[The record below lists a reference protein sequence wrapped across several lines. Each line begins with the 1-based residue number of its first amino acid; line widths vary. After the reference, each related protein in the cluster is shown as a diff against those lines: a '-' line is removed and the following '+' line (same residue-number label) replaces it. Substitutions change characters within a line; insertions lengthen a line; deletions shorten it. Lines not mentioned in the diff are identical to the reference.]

1 MSGSGGSRGDSPS
14 SGGGGSGVGGGGQ
27 PADPCLK
34 IRRGPI
40 NSPKPAVIA
49 GLKVGSVLSVRVR
62 TVGTSLV
69 LVVEDSNGAVAGSLT
84 FVGYL
89 EIVDCIQNRGISY
102 QAVVI
107 NIAGGVCEVRVEPV

>member
-14 SGGGGSGVGGGGQ
+14 SGGGGGGGGGQ

-49 GLKVGSVLSVRVR
+49 GLKVGSVLVVRVR

-69 LVVEDSNGAVAGSLT
+69 LVVEDSSGAVAGSLT

-89 EIVDCIQNRGISY
+89 EIVDCIQNRSINY

-107 NIAGGVCEVRVEPV
+107 NISGGVCEVRVEPV

>member
-14 SGGGGSGVGGGGQ
+14 RGGGGGGGGGQ

-49 GLKVGSVLSVRVR
+49 GLKVGSVLIVRVR

-69 LVVEDSNGAVAGSLT
+69 LVVEDSSGAVAGSLT

-89 EIVDCIQNRGISY
+89 EIVDCIQNRSINY

-107 NIAGGVCEVRVEPV
+107 NISGGVCEVRVEPV

>member
-14 SGGGGSGVGGGGQ
+14 SGGGGSVGGGGQ

-34 IRRGPI
+34 TRRGPI
-40 NSPKPAVIA
+40 NSPKPAVVA

-69 LVVEDSNGAVAGSLT
+69 LVVEDSGNAVAGSLT

-89 EIVDCIQNRGISY
+89 EIVDCIQNRGVSY

-107 NIAGGVCEVRVEPV
+107 NIAGGVYEVRVEPV

>member
-14 SGGGGSGVGGGGQ
+14 SGGGGGGGGGQ

-49 GLKVGSVLSVRVR
+49 GLKVGSVLIVRVR

-69 LVVEDSNGAVAGSLT
+69 LVVEDSSGAVAGSLT

-89 EIVDCIQNRGISY
+89 EIVDCIQNRSINY

-107 NIAGGVCEVRVEPV
+107 NISGGVCEVRVEPV

>member
-14 SGGGGSGVGGGGQ
+14 SGGGGGGGGGQ

-69 LVVEDSNGAVAGSLT
+69 LLVEDSNGAVAGSLT

-89 EIVDCIQNRGISY
+89 EIVDCIQKRSISY

>member
-14 SGGGGSGVGGGGQ
+14 SGGGGSGGAGGQ
-27 PADPCLK
+27 LADPCLK

-40 NSPKPAVIA
+40 NSVKPAVVA
-49 GLKVGSVLSVRVR
+49 ALKVGSILNVRVR

-69 LVVEDSNGAVAGSLT
+69 LVVEDSTGAVAGSLT

-89 EIVDCIQNRGISY
+89 EIVDCVQNRGVSY

-107 NIAGGVCEVRVEPV
+107 NIAGGVYEVRVEPV

>member
-14 SGGGGSGVGGGGQ
+14 SGGGGGGGGGQ

-89 EIVDCIQNRGISY
+89 EIVDCIQNRSINY

-107 NIAGGVCEVRVEPV
+107 NISGGVCEVRVEPV

>member
-14 SGGGGSGVGGGGQ
+14 SGGGGGGGGGQ
-27 PADPCLK
+27 PTDPCLK

-49 GLKVGSVLSVRVR
+49 GLKVGSVLIVRVR

-69 LVVEDSNGAVAGSLT
+69 LVVEDSSGAVAGSLT

-89 EIVDCIQNRGISY
+89 EIVDCIQNRSINY

-107 NIAGGVCEVRVEPV
+107 NISGGVCEVRVEPV

>member
-14 SGGGGSGVGGGGQ
+14 SGGGGSGGAGGGQ

-49 GLKVGSVLSVRVR
+49 GLKVGSVLIVRVR

-89 EIVDCIQNRGISY
+89 EIVDCIWNRGINY